1 MSEQD
6 DIETSPVPPLPPAGL
21 DTGGRALWTGVV
33 ERYSPLTEPQL
44 VQLHE
49 AARMKDRCDRLD
61 LILRGDVDT
70 WARLTLDTTG
80 EVYDVRVTSVMM
92 RAGEAAQHM
101 KQLLAAL
108 RLPDETGK
116 MPQRRGARGA
126 QAPTVPGGKG
136 PQGVSS
142 LERFR
147 AKKA

>member
-1 MSEQD
+1 MSE
-6 DIETSPVPPLPPAGL
+6 ETDSAVKVPAPPAGL
-21 DTGGRALWTGVV
+21 DEGGRALWTGVV

-70 WARLTLDTTG
+70 WARLTLDLSG

-92 RAGEAAQHM
+92 RAGESAQHM

-116 MPQRRGARGA
+116 LPQRRGARGA
-126 QAPTVPGGKG
+126 QAPTVAGGK
-136 PQGVSS
+136 PKNVSN
-142 LERFR
+142 LDRFR
-147 AKKA
+147 AKRAE